1 MGGVMED
8 LAPDITRQRLLLE
21 GFYEADVD
29 EASIRGYFDH
39 VATTLGLRTYGE
51 PTIYSPGGVGGGEN
65 QGFDAFQPLID
76 SGISLYVW
84 TARRFLA
91 AVVFT
96 CKSFDAD
103 AARQATVDYFTMPRV
118 VSQPF

>member
-1 MGGVMED
+1 MED

-39 VATTLGLRTYGE
+39 VASTLGLRTYGE
-51 PTIYSPGGVGGGEN
+51 PTIYSPSGTGRDEN

-96 CKSFDAD
+96 CRSFDAD
-103 AARQATVDYFTMPRV
+103 AARQATVDYFAMPRV

>member
-1 MGGVMED
+1 M
-8 LAPDITRQRLLLE
+8 T
-21 GFYEADVD
+21 
-29 EASIRGYFDH
+29 
-39 VATTLGLRTYGE
+39 
-51 PTIYSPGGVGGGEN
+51 YSPGGTGRDEN

-84 TARRFLA
+84 TAPQFLA
-91 AVVFT
+91 AVIFT

-103 AARQATVDYFTMPRV
+103 AAREATIEYFAMPRV